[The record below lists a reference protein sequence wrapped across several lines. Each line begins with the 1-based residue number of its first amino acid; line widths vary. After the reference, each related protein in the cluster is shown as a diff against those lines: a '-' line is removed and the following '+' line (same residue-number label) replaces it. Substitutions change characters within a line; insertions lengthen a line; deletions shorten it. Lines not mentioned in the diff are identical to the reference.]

1 MLGDMS
7 TVFSWKSAAA
17 IAVVASCVAVEA
29 SDHWS
34 FRPVLPGEPPAVKDA
49 GWVRSPVDRFIL
61 ARLELEGMRP
71 SPPADRGAWLRRV
84 SLDLVGLPP
93 TPEQVHQFL
102 ADPAP
107 DAEARV
113 VDALLGS
120 PRYGERW
127 AQHWLDVVR
136 FADTHGFEVNTER
149 PNAWP
154 YRDYVIAA
162 FNADLPYDQFIRD
175 QIAGDLRGQDAAT
188 GFLVTASVLLPGQIG
203 ADDVSKR
210 LARQD
215 ALDEIVV
222 NTGQTF
228 LGLSVG
234 CARCHDHKF
243 DPITA
248 RDYYSMQAFF
258 AGVEYGDREMRTP
271 EALRMSEDAAR
282 MRARVTAIDAALPRF
297 EAMARP
303 GEAGANRPGALRPP
317 VSAARNSDRFA
328 PVRTQRVRFTI
339 RKTTNLEPCIDEL
352 EVYDTTARNVAL
364 ASSGTRVTSSG
375 DRNEPDRHELRFV
388 NDGRYGNSRSWMS
401 SEMGKG
407 SVTLEFP
414 TACEIERVV
423 WGRDRNR
430 EFVDRLA
437 TDYSIEV
444 EVAPDVWRV
453 VADSTDRHPMDAP
466 AAVRLAGVLEPSL
479 TTAETATATGLLA
492 ERKDLEGRIGKVTQ
506 AQMAFAGVFRKPD
519 DIRLLHRGDP
529 EQPRDPVVPAVP
541 AVLGGL
547 KMDREA
553 AEPDRRRA
561 LADWLA
567 DAANPLA
574 ARVMVNRIWQGH
586 FGIGLVETSSDF
598 GRSGTKP
605 SHPELLDWLAM
616 EFVRSG
622 WSVKH
627 MHRRIVLSATYRQS
641 SRVDPVA
648 ATRDADVRWLWRFP
662 SRRMESEPMRDSM
675 LWVSGRLNLSMG
687 GRGFDL
693 FNNRGGLTGFQ
704 PVESYAGDGLKR
716 MIYAHKVRRER
727 EAVFGAFD
735 CPDAGQ
741 STARRRES
749 TTPVQAL
756 NLFNSRFTVEQ
767 CEAFARRVA
776 AEVGPDPAHQLERAF
791 DLALGRSPTSA
802 ERADALPVVREHG
815 VAVLARVLFNS
826 NEFLFVP

>member
-1 MLGDMS
+1 
-7 TVFSWKSAAA
+7 
-17 IAVVASCVAVEA
+17 
-29 SDHWS
+29 
-34 FRPVLPGEPPAVKDA
+34 
-49 GWVRSPVDRFIL
+49 
-61 ARLELEGMRP
+61 
-71 SPPADRGAWLRRV
+71 
-84 SLDLVGLPP
+84 
-93 TPEQVHQFL
+93 
-102 ADPAP
+102 
-107 DAEARV
+107 
-113 VDALLGS
+113 
-120 PRYGERW
+120 
-127 AQHWLDVVR
+127 
-136 FADTHGFEVNTER
+136 
-149 PNAWP
+149 
-154 YRDYVIAA
+154 
-162 FNADLPYDQFIRD
+162 
-175 QIAGDLRGQDAAT
+175 
-188 GFLVTASVLLPGQIG
+188 
-203 ADDVSKR
+203 
-210 LARQD
+210 
-215 ALDEIVV
+215 
-222 NTGQTF
+222 
-228 LGLSVG
+228 
-234 CARCHDHKF
+234 
-243 DPITA
+243 
-248 RDYYSMQAFF
+248 MQAFF

-271 EALRMSEDAAR
+271 EALLMSEDAAR
-282 MRARVTAIDAALPRF
+282 MRARVTAIDAELTRF
-297 EAMARP
+297 EAKARP
-303 GEAGANRPGALRPP
+303 GETAANRTTALRPP
-317 VSAARNSDRFA
+317 VSAAHNSDRFA

-339 RKTTNLEPCIDEL
+339 HKTTNLEPCIDEL
-352 EVYDTTARNVAL
+352 EFYDTTARNVAL
-364 ASSGTRVTSSG
+364 ATSGTRATSSG
-375 DRNEPDRHELRFV
+375 DRTEPDRHELRFV

-407 SVTLEFP
+407 SVMLEFP
-414 TACEIERVV
+414 AACEIERVV

-437 TDYSIEV
+437 TDYTIEV
-444 EVAPDVWRV
+444 EVAPGTWRV

-466 AAVRLAGVLEPSL
+466 AAVRLAGVLESSL
-479 TTAETATATGLLA
+479 TAAETATANALLA
-492 ERKDLEGRIGKVTQ
+492 ERKHLEGRIGKVTQ

-541 AVLGGL
+541 VVLGGL
-547 KMDREA
+547 KMDRETV
-553 AEPDRRRA
+553 ESDRRRA
-561 LADWLA
+561 LAEWLA
-567 DAANPLA
+567 DAANPLT

-586 FGIGLVETSSDF
+586 FGVGLVETASDF

-767 CEAFARRVA
+767 SEAFARRVA
-776 AEVGPDPAHQLERAF
+776 SEAGTDPARQVQRAYA
-791 DLALGRSPTSA
+791 LALGRSPTA
-802 ERADALPVVREHG
+802 TELVEIVPVVRDHG
-815 VAVLARVLFNS
+815 VAVLARALFNS